1 MRVFFIEVV
10 FVLRLYGPVIVL
22 IVFVILSGSI
32 FDKAFSQIQYQVNSV
47 FIGILSNGDSIVQ
60 YDLRLKSNTSEIT
73 LPLIGGN
80 INEILVRNYISKY
93 LAYTFNSVTNE
104 IKINSQNES
113 QIRITYQTPDLVNKQ
128 EREWSF
134 LIDSAFPFTV
144 KLPNDAVVTNLGEQ
158 SPSLIR
164 KLGGQNL
171 LSFDKGRI
179 SIDYVIGYAGTREQA
194 TISINSAELDLAKAE
209 SEHLGIN
216 LGSVKDIL
224 LNAKTALNQSNF
236 IDAERLATNA
246 SDLSSTIAESFEVSK
261 DMMSNATRKIEE
273 FQDMNVD
280 TSQASEFVSKSNI
293 EFSQGNYPKAIEY
306 ATLALNSLDV
316 PRQEQPFLYSSTA
329 YLLLIPLAVS
339 IGFFIL
345 RKYKRKSNPQMQDT
359 VNKNDPYNSDTSDNQ
374 TNIYKENSFIEQQS
388 PGEEQTNTEV
398 TPEKSN
404 LQNFVSDVI
413 RQKGNLKPEEMDIL
427 LYLSEKEGAAFEGE
441 IRNKFIL
448 PKTSLWRLV
457 KRLERENLIEVTK
470 IGGQNLIKLKLSHK

>member
-1 MRVFFIEVV
+1 M
-10 FVLRLYGPVIVL
+10 
-22 IVFVILSGSI
+22 
-32 FDKAFSQIQYQVNSV
+32 
-47 FIGILSNGDSIVQ
+47 Q
-60 YDLRLKSNTSEIT
+60 YDLRLRTNTSDIS

-80 INEILVRNYISKY
+80 INDILVRNYLSKY

-104 IKINSQNES
+104 IMINSQNES

-171 LSFDKGRI
+171 LSFEKGRI
-179 SIDYVIGYAGTREQA
+179 SIDYVIGFAGTREQA

-209 SEHLGIN
+209 NEHLGIN
-216 LGSVKDIL
+216 LSSVKDLL
-224 LNAKTALNQSNF
+224 LNAKTSLNQSNF

-246 SDLSSTIAESFEVSK
+246 SDLSSTITESFEVSK
-261 DMMSNATRKIEE
+261 DMISNATRKIEE
-273 FQDMNVD
+273 FQDMSIDV
-280 TSQASEFVSKSNI
+280 SQASEFVSKSNM

-306 ATLALNSLDV
+306 ANLALNSLDV
-316 PRQEQPFLYSSTA
+316 EQEQPLLYSNML

-339 IGFFIL
+339 VGFFML
-345 RKYKRKSNPQMQDT
+345 RKYRRKSDLQMQASVSKSNP
-359 VNKNDPYNSDTSDNQ
+359 YGSDNQ
-374 TNIYKENSFIEQQS
+374 DSIYEEKNLHNKQS
-388 PGEEQTNTEV
+388 SSEEQINKDGNM
-398 TPEKSN
+398 EKSD
-404 LQNFVSDVI
+404 LQTFVSEVI
-413 RQKGNLKPEEMDIL
+413 REKGNLKPEEKEIL
-427 LYLSEKEGAAFEGE
+427 LYISEKEGAAFEGE
-441 IRNKFIL
+441 IRSKFIL
-448 PKTSLWRLV
+448 PKTSLWRLI

>member
-1 MRVFFIEVV
+1 
-10 FVLRLYGPVIVL
+10 LRLFGPVIVL
-22 IVFVILSGSI
+22 IVFVILSGII

-80 INEILVRNYISKY
+80 INEILVRNYLSKY

-216 LGSVKDIL
+216 LGNVKDIL

-246 SDLSSTIAESFEVSK
+246 SDLSSTITESFEVSK
-261 DMMSNATRKIEE
+261 EMMSNATRKIEE

-339 IGFFIL
+339 VGFFIL
-345 RKYKRKSNPQMQDT
+345 RKYKRKSNPQVQDT
-359 VNKNDPYNSDTSDNQ
+359 VNKNDPYNSDNQ

-404 LQNFVSDVI
+404 LQNFVSDAI
-413 RQKGNLKPEEMDIL
+413 RQKGNLKPEEKDIL
-427 LYLSEKEGAAFEGE
+427 LYISEKEGAAFEGE

-448 PKTSLWRLV
+448 PKTSLWRLI

-470 IGGQNLIKLKLSHK
+470 IGGQNLIKLKFQK

>member
-1 MRVFFIEVV
+1 MA
-10 FVLRLYGPVIVL
+10 L
-22 IVFVILSGSI
+22 IVFVILSVSI
-32 FDKAFSQIQYQVNSV
+32 FDKGFSQIQYQVNSV

-80 INEILVRNYISKY
+80 INEILVRNYLSKY

-209 SEHLGIN
+209 SEHLGMN

-246 SDLSSTIAESFEVSK
+246 SDLSSTITESFEISK

-316 PRQEQPFLYSSTA
+316 PGQEQPFLYSSTA

-339 IGFFIL
+339 VGFFIL
-345 RKYKRKSNPQMQDT
+345 RKYKRKSNAQMQDA
-359 VNKNDPYNSDTSDNQ
+359 VNKNDPYNSDNQ
-374 TNIYKENSFIEQQS
+374 TKIYKENSFVEQQS
-388 PGEEQTNTEV
+388 AGEEQTNTEV

-404 LQNFVSDVI
+404 LQNFVSDAI
-413 RQKGNLKPEEMDIL
+413 RHKGNLKPEEKDIL
-427 LYLSEKEGAAFEGE
+427 LYISEKEGAAFEGE

-448 PKTSLWRLV
+448 PKTSLWRLI

-470 IGGQNLIKLKLSHK
+470 IGGQNLIKLKFHK

>member
-1 MRVFFIEVV
+1 LF
-10 FVLRLYGPVIVL
+10 GPVIVL
-22 IVFVILSGSI
+22 LVFIILSCSI

-80 INEILVRNYISKY
+80 INEILVRNYLSKY

-194 TISINSAELDLAKAE
+194 IISINSAELDLAKAE

-224 LNAKTALNQSNF
+224 LNAKTALNRSNF

-246 SDLSSTIAESFEVSK
+246 SDLSSTITESFEVSK
-261 DMMSNATRKIEE
+261 EMMSNATRKIEE

-316 PRQEQPFLYSSTA
+316 PRQEQPFLYSNTA

-339 IGFFIL
+339 VGFFIL

-359 VNKNDPYNSDTSDNQ
+359 VNKNDPYNSDNQ
-374 TNIYKENSFIEQQS
+374 TDIYKENSFDEQQS

-404 LQNFVSDVI
+404 LQNFVSDSI
-413 RQKGNLKPEEMDIL
+413 RQKGNLKPEEKDIL
-427 LYLSEKEGAAFEGE
+427 LYISEKEGAAFEGE

-448 PKTSLWRLV
+448 PKTSLWRLI

-470 IGGQNLIKLKLSHK
+470 IGGQNLIKLKLSY

>member
-1 MRVFFIEVV
+1 MRLF
-10 FVLRLYGPVIVL
+10 GPVIVL

-80 INEILVRNYISKY
+80 INEILVRNYLSKY

-179 SIDYVIGYAGTREQA
+179 SIDYVIGFAGTREQA

-209 SEHLGIN
+209 SEHLGII

-246 SDLSSTIAESFEVSK
+246 SDLSSTITESFEVSK
-261 DMMSNATRKIEE
+261 EMMSNATRKIEE

-339 IGFFIL
+339 VGFFIL

-359 VNKNDPYNSDTSDNQ
+359 VNKNDPYNSDNQ
-374 TNIYKENSFIEQQS
+374 TNIYKENSFDEQQS
-388 PGEEQTNTEV
+388 PEEEQTNTEV

-404 LQNFVSDVI
+404 LQNFVSDAI
-413 RQKGNLKPEEMDIL
+413 RQKGNLKPEEKDIL
-427 LYLSEKEGAAFEGE
+427 LYISEKEGAAFEGE

-448 PKTSLWRLV
+448 PKTSLWRLI

-470 IGGQNLIKLKLSHK
+470 IGGQNLIKLKIQK

>member
-1 MRVFFIEVV
+1 MFGF
-10 FVLRLYGPVIVL
+10 VIVL
-22 IVFVILSGSI
+22 IVFVILSGSTL
-32 FDKAFSQIQYQVNSV
+32 DKSFSQIQYQVNSV

-60 YDLRLKSNTSEIT
+60 YDLRLKNDTNEIT

-80 INEILVRNYISKY
+80 INDILVRNYLSKY
-93 LAYTFNSVTNE
+93 LPFTFNSVTNE
-104 IKINSQNES
+104 ININSQNES

-158 SPSLIR
+158 SPLLIR

-194 TISINSAELDLAKAE
+194 TISINSAELDLTKAE
-209 SEHLGIN
+209 NEHSGIN
-216 LGSVKDIL
+216 LGSVKDML

-246 SDLSSTIAESFEVSK
+246 SDLSSTITESFEVYK
-261 DMMSNATRKIEE
+261 DMISNVTRKIKE
-273 FQDMNVD
+273 FQNMNGD
-280 TSQASEFVSKSNI
+280 TPQASEFVSKANI

-306 ATLALNSLDV
+306 ATLALSSLDV
-316 PRQEQPFLYSSTA
+316 PRQEHPFLYSNIS
-329 YLLLIPLAVS
+329 YLVLIPIAVS
-339 IGFFIL
+339 VGFFIL
-345 RKYKRKSNPQMQDT
+345 RKYRSKSNAMRT
-359 VNKNDPYNSDTSDNQ
+359 SINKNDSYSSDKQ
-374 TNIYKENSFIEQQS
+374 TNNHKENNFIEQRA
-388 PGEEQTNTEV
+388 PNEEQTNKEV
-398 TPEKSN
+398 TAGKSD
-404 LQNFVSDVI
+404 LQNFVSEVI
-413 RQKGNLKPEEMDIL
+413 RRKGNLRPEEKDIL
-427 LYLSEKEGAAFEGE
+427 LYISEKEGAAFEGE

-448 PKTSLWRLV
+448 PKTSLWRLI

-470 IGGQNLIKLKLSHK
+470 IGGQNLIKLKFQK

>member
-1 MRVFFIEVV
+1 MF
-10 FVLRLYGPVIVL
+10 GPVIVL

-60 YDLRLKSNTSEIT
+60 YDLRLKSNISEIT

-93 LAYTFNSVTNE
+93 LPYTFNSVTNE

-246 SDLSSTIAESFEVSK
+246 SDLSSTITESFEVSK
-261 DMMSNATRKIEE
+261 EMMSNATRKIEV

-339 IGFFIL
+339 FGFFIL
-345 RKYKRKSNPQMQDT
+345 RKYKRKSNPQVQDT
-359 VNKNDPYNSDTSDNQ
+359 VNKNDPYNSDNQ

-404 LQNFVSDVI
+404 LQNFVSDAI
-413 RQKGNLKPEEMDIL
+413 RQKGNLKPEEKDIL

-448 PKTSLWRLV
+448 PKTSLWRLI

-470 IGGQNLIKLKLSHK
+470 IGGQNLIKLKLSYK

>member
-1 MRVFFIEVV
+1 M
-10 FVLRLYGPVIVL
+10 
-22 IVFVILSGSI
+22 LSGSI
-32 FDKAFSQIQYQVNSV
+32 YDKAFSQIQYQVNSV

-80 INEILVRNYISKY
+80 INEILVRNYLSKY

-216 LGSVKDIL
+216 LGGVKDIL

-246 SDLSSTIAESFEVSK
+246 SDLSSTITESFEVSK
-261 DMMSNATRKIEE
+261 EMMSNATRKIEE

-339 IGFFIL
+339 FGFFIL
-345 RKYKRKSNPQMQDT
+345 RKYKRKSNPQVQDT
-359 VNKNDPYNSDTSDNQ
+359 VNKNDPYNSDNQ

-404 LQNFVSDVI
+404 LQNFVSNAI
-413 RQKGNLKPEEMDIL
+413 RQKGNLKPEEKDIL
-427 LYLSEKEGAAFEGE
+427 LYISEKEGAAFEGE

-448 PKTSLWRLV
+448 PKTSLWRLI

-470 IGGQNLIKLKLSHK
+470 IGGQNLIKLKFQK

>member
-1 MRVFFIEVV
+1 
-10 FVLRLYGPVIVL
+10 
-22 IVFVILSGSI
+22 
-32 FDKAFSQIQYQVNSV
+32 
-47 FIGILSNGDSIVQ
+47 
-60 YDLRLKSNTSEIT
+60 LKSNISEIT

-80 INEILVRNYISKY
+80 INEILVRNYLSKY
-93 LAYTFNSVTNE
+93 LAYTFNSITNE

-209 SEHLGIN
+209 NEHLGIN

-246 SDLSSTIAESFEVSK
+246 SDLSSTITESFEVSK
-261 DMMSNATRKIEE
+261 EMMSNASRKIEE
-273 FQDMNVD
+273 FQNMNVE

-316 PRQEQPFLYSSTA
+316 PRQEQPSLYLSIA

-339 IGFFIL
+339 VVFFIL
-345 RKYKRKSNPQMQDT
+345 RKYKRKSNPQMQNT
-359 VNKNDPYNSDTSDNQ
+359 VNKNDPYNPDNQ
-374 TNIYKENSFIEQQS
+374 TNIYKENSFIEQHS

-398 TPEKSN
+398 TPEKTK
-404 LQNFVSDVI
+404 LQNFVSDAI
-413 RQKGNLKPEEMDIL
+413 RQKGNLKPEEKDIL
-427 LYLSEKEGAAFEGE
+427 LYISEKEGAAFEGE

-448 PKTSLWRLV
+448 PKTSLWRLI

-470 IGGQNLIKLKLSHK
+470 IGGQNLIKLKLSHQ

>member
-1 MRVFFIEVV
+1 M
-10 FVLRLYGPVIVL
+10 RLYGPVIVL

-246 SDLSSTIAESFEVSK
+246 SDLSSTITESFEVSK

-470 IGGQNLIKLKLSHK
+470 IGGQNLIKLKLSYR

>member
-1 MRVFFIEVV
+1 MFAI
-10 FVLRLYGPVIVL
+10 VIVL

-32 FDKAFSQIQYQVNSV
+32 FNQVFSQIEYQVNSV

-60 YDLRLKSNTSEIT
+60 YDLRLKTNTSAIT

-80 INEILVRNYISKY
+80 INDILVKNYLSEY
-93 LAYTFNSVTNE
+93 LVYTFNSVTNE
-104 IKINSQNES
+104 IRINSLNES

-209 SEHLGIN
+209 NEHSGIN
-216 LGSVKDIL
+216 LGNVKEML
-224 LNAKTALNQSNF
+224 FNAKTALNQSNF

-246 SDLSSTIAESFEVSK
+246 SDLSSTIAESFEDSK
-261 DMMSNATRKIEE
+261 NMISNATRKIEE
-273 FQDMNVD
+273 FENMNVD
-280 TSQASEFVSKSNI
+280 TSQASEFVTKSNI

-306 ATLALNSLDV
+306 ATLALNSLDL
-316 PRQEQPFLYSSTA
+316 PRQEQPFLSSNIA
-329 YLLLIPLAVS
+329 YLAIIPVAASV
-339 IGFFIL
+339 GFFML
-345 RKYKRKSNPQMQDT
+345 RKYKRKPSSQIQTLN
-359 VNKNDPYNSDTSDNQ
+359 NKNDSYSYDNQ
-374 TNIYKENSFIEQQS
+374 TSNLKEKNFNEHQS
-388 PGEEQTNTEV
+388 PNEEQTNKEV
-398 TPEKSN
+398 TSGKSD
-404 LQNFVSDVI
+404 LQNFISEVI
-413 RQKGNLKPEEMDIL
+413 RQKGNLKPEEKDIL
-427 LYLSEKEGAAFEGE
+427 LYISEKEGAAFEGE

-448 PKTSLWRLV
+448 PKTSLWRLI

-470 IGGQNLIKLKLSHK
+470 IGGQNLIKLKFQK